1 MKEKKTRLQIIKD
14 ELGKNMTI
22 AIVNEINNG
31 AKYEIYK
38 DCGITIDGVYLTPKF
53 GTKYYGIV
61 LHIYAPE
68 IDKLFEP
75 SEEEMKKRAEELRAE
90 LDEIENKLNSK

>member
-1 MKEKKTRLQIIKD
+1 MKEEKTRLQIIKD

-31 AKYEIYK
+31 VKYETKK
-38 DCGITIDGVYLTPKF
+38 DGGLIIEGVYLTPKYDRKCH
-53 GTKYYGIV
+53 GLV
-61 LHIYAPE
+61 LDIYAPE

-75 SEEEMKKRAEELRAE
+75 SEEEMNKRAEELRAE